1 MLPYVTRVQARTSE
15 NPIPSNLDV
24 YFENACACVCL
35 VDLHPFSP
43 RREKRR
49 HLRQFSTDL
58 AGRLLDYERARHCLM
73 RVTKCGE
80 YSFLLNQRRRR
91 CGIWHADDKRKD

>member
-1 MLPYVTRVQARTSE
+1 MRHVLLEALHTREGLEGSNSLPLEIRHRHVPVRNRIQARTSE

-58 AGRLLDYERARHCLM
+58 VGRLLDN
-73 RVTKCGE
+73 G
-80 YSFLLNQRRRR
+80 
-91 CGIWHADDKRKD
+91 